1 MFTTD
6 FMQYVE
12 NARTKY
18 YQTCKWDKNY
28 RDTFRQFRQRFLS
41 FNSYKLILD
50 FPVKV
55 QTSIQMTI
63 DSQKHV

>member
-1 MFTTD
+1 
-6 FMQYVE
+6 MQGQSIIKHVSE
-12 NARTKY
+12 IRIIEIPL
-18 YQTCKWDKNY
+18 DSL
-28 RDTFRQFRQRFLS
+28 DRFLS